1 MLRAYFGINCG
12 ETGPRDGGGQA
23 AAQPSREVWAVAD
36 GVRHQANPDR
46 GADPWSGPGTDRG
59 AEAIRAAVR
68 ADPDYRPSPLHRR
81 PRLARTLG
89 LGAVLIKD
97 EGSRL
102 APEGLASFKPLGVMG
117 AFAHLAA
124 ARAPRPARLVCASD
138 GNFGR
143 AVAWGARRAGIPAT
157 IFLPRTVSAG
167 RVAAIRGFGADTVLV
182 AGGYDRAMAAAAA
195 AARAPGVLEMTDT
208 GHGAVTAIPM
218 AIQNAYGV
226 IAEEILDALPP
237 DESRPTHVFVPAGV
251 GGLVAG
257 LLAAFDARL
266 GTAAPAFV
274 SVQPRVAPALV
285 DSLAAGALRPAPE
298 LDGDTAATLM
308 LCLACETPS
317 TTAWPMLRAR
327 LAHALAIDDA
337 LAVAAMRRL
346 ADPEDRPAMVA
357 GESGA
362 AAFGALLGV
371 CADPALRA
379 ALGLTAQ
386 SRVVVLVTEGATDPD
401 SYRRLVPPVPSRLGG

>member
-1 MLRAYFGINCG
+1 MQVAGVRGAGG
-12 ETGPRDGGGQA
+12 PGPRGRGAGQA
-23 AAQPSREVWAVAD
+23 GREGLGVAD
-36 GVRHQANPDR
+36 GIRHRANPGR
-46 GADPWSGPGTDRG
+46 SALPWSGPGADPA

-68 ADPDYRPSPLHRR
+68 ADPAYRPTPLWPR
-81 PRLARTLG
+81 PALARALG

-97 EGSRL
+97 EGARL
-102 APEGLASFKPLGVMG
+102 AAEGLASFKPVGAMG

-124 ARAPRPARLVCASD
+124 SGTPPPARVVCASD

-143 AVAWGARRAGIPAT
+143 AVAWAAQRAGVAAT
-157 IFLPRTVSAG
+157 IFLPWTVSAG
-167 RVAAIRGFGADTVLV
+167 RVAAIRGFGAETVAV
-182 AGGYDRAMAAAAA
+182 AGGYDRAMAEAAAA
-195 AARAPGVLEMTDT
+195 AQAPGVLEMTDT

-226 IAEEILDALPP
+226 IADEILAALPADGAGP
-237 DESRPTHVFVPAGV
+237 SHVFVPAGV

-266 GTAAPAFV
+266 GAAAPAVV
-274 SVQPRVAPALV
+274 SVQPAVAPSLV
-285 DSLAAGALRPAPE
+285 DSLSTGAICPAPE
-298 LDGDTAATLM
+298 LAGDTPATLM

-317 TTAWPMLRAR
+317 TTAWPVLRAR

-346 ADPEDRPAMVA
+346 AGAEDAPPITA

-362 AAFGALLGV
+362 AALGALLGV
-371 CADPALRA
+371 CCDPGLRA
-379 ALGLTAQ
+379 ALGLTAR
-386 SRVVVLVTEGATDPD
+386 SRAVVLVTEGATDPE
-401 SYRRLVPPVPSRLGG
+401 SYARLVPSPGAAGMG